1 MNYKTK
7 QNTPAY
13 NSLAAYRYGGMKK
26 KKKYAAGGMYGD
38 NTVSA
43 AGQVGNTS
51 SIVFEESDPAVLQA
65 KIEAMKQEQ
74 ERIKL
79 QSDNQVEEIKQDQ
92 EEGEAS
98 VENAAQDV
106 NTKAESYAKTGASIL
121 DMTDQA
127 TDGKLMSGE
136 LFGKSAAEKFAAS
149 NPDPL
154 GIRSSSKLLSGKPLS
169 LNSFSTPSPGLSLQS
184 TQLSSGT
191 LGAGTLGG
199 GSGGLGSS
207 SLIDKSSS
215 LFKPTDLSSTFTPN
229 AIPGVTPPTSG
240 LPSLGGT
247 PKFNPALM
255 GDKPVSLSTDLM
267 NASKTKLL
275 ETGVKETTKAAGTGL
290 MNTGAGVGA
299 AGVGTGASK
308 FLTSGAGIGTVASL
322 AGMGV
327 SALADDGDATKLN
340 FGEGTGA
347 TLSGIGTGIGAAAL
361 AGTVMGSAVPL
372 VGNLIGA
379 GVGAIYGLGKALIGR
394 NKARKAKKE
403 YEAKIKEKKDKYN
416 KELVSKVT
424 NSASNVRAAETQS
437 KTYSGYDLGSNVT
450 YKTGGMM
457 KPLMK
462 Y

>member
-98 VENAAQDV
+98 VANAAQDV

-154 GIRSSSKLLSGKPLS
+154 
-169 LNSFSTPSPGLSLQS
+169 SFSTPSPGLSLQS

-267 NASKTKLL
+267 NTSKTKLL
-275 ETGVKETTKAAGTGL
+275 ETGLKEGVTKTGTGL

-299 AGVGTGASK
+299 AGVGSGATK

-424 NSASNVRAAETQS
+424 NQASNVRAAETQS

>member
-74 ERIKL
+74 ERVKL

-184 TQLSSGT
+184 T
-191 LGAGTLGG
+191 
-199 GSGGLGSS
+199 
-207 SLIDKSSS
+207 
-215 LFKPTDLSSTFTPN
+215 
-229 AIPGVTPPTSG
+229 
-240 LPSLGGT
+240 
-247 PKFNPALM
+247 
-255 GDKPVSLSTDLM
+255 
-267 NASKTKLL
+267 KT
-275 ETGVKETTKAAGTGL
+275 GTGL

-299 AGVGTGASK
+299 AGVGSGATK

-424 NSASNVRAAETQS
+424 NQASNVRAAETQS